1 MNGSSGTKLTVVAAA
16 AGVALVAAGAIGVT
30 ALSARDGRV
39 PSAVSATT
47 STVSSV
53 ASSGAPVSESPSA
66 SAAGASSAPAGASA
80 AASESAEPAAS
91 SSARASQTDAGA
103 SPAGVRLGAL
113 SVTGSMTADAV
124 GKVVRWNLGKIGTCR
139 DAAVERG
146 VKGGGRLSVRFV
158 IDREGTVT
166 TASNGGTDLKDEALI
181 GCVVRAFSSMKFPAP
196 GSGIAMVVCPVV
208 IAGQ

>member
-1 MNGSSGTKLTVVAAA
+1 MNGSSGTKLTVVAVA
-16 AGVALVAAGAIGVT
+16 AGVALVAAGAIGVVV
-30 ALSARDGRV
+30 RGPHDGRA
-39 PSAVSATT
+39 PSGAPTTT
-47 STVSSV
+47 SPVSSV
-53 ASSGAPVSESPSA
+53 ASSGAPVPESPSA
-66 SAAGASSAPAGASA
+66 SAAGASSVPAS
-80 AASESAEPAAS
+80 ASESAEPAAS
-91 SSARASQTDAGA
+91 SSIRAPQADAGA

-113 SVTGSMTADAV
+113 GVTGSMTADAV
-124 GKVVRWNLGKIGTCR
+124 RKVVRGNLGRIGTCR

-146 VKGGGRLSVRFV
+146 LKGGGRLSVRFV

-166 TASNGGTDLKDEALI
+166 TASNGGTDLKDDALI